1 LKKSQWEKSKCKL
14 RSHLREFVIVVF
26 LSRIWPCVHID
37 KSSLSYYSIVS
48 LLVVLLSWFVD
59 DEKVMNA
66 MHDNILIEE
75 EDVK

>member
-1 LKKSQWEKSKCKL
+1 M
-14 RSHLREFVIVVF
+14 
-26 LSRIWPCVHID
+26 HID

-66 MHDNILIEE
+66 MHDNSLIEE